1 LVINDFFA
9 ATLGG
14 DHQGGGLSEEHTE
27 VAFAT
32 FLLTLFSA
40 INLFIGKRR
49 EVKDLKEKKNQRR
62 RIRRNLKQGCS
73 FFGLKL
79 LYFSLS
85 HTHILNEV
93 ESKDKTTIFFLERI
107 GSVCVR

>member
-1 LVINDFFA
+1 MRNNVVVIKDYFV

-14 DHQGGGLSEEHTE
+14 DHQGEGLSEEHTE

-49 EVKDLKEKKNQRR
+49 EICTILVEDLK
-62 RIRRNLKQGCS
+62 RI
-73 FFGLKL
+73 
-79 LYFSLS
+79 S
-85 HTHILNEV
+85 HTG
-93 ESKDKTTIFFLERI
+93 R
-107 GSVCVR
+107 